1 MGIFYE
7 TNNHEIEGDSAYHE
21 PEWKPTGDD
30 GEMTQDNDDIPG
42 TVPADTPS
50 SKESKAPLGEFSSI
64 FYEGDCAGSNCNT
77 SGAGSS
83 QTSKP
88 EKPVKPEKMKPEKP
102 VKPEKMKPE
111 KPMKESALGFDI
123 I

>member
-30 GEMTQDNDDIPG
+30 GEMTQDNKDIPG
-42 TVPADTPS
+42 TVPAGTPS
-50 SKESKAPLGEFSSI
+50 SKESKGPLEEFSSI

-83 QTSKP
+83 QSS
-88 EKPVKPEKMKPEKP
+88 KPEKMKPEKP
-102 VKPEKMKPE
+102 EKIKPE